1 MSTRAPTSATI
12 LRGRWLIVA
21 RAAWVGIAMLAIGV
35 LVASIP
41 GYVSD
46 ILQLGRASWMGAP
59 VEAPAAL
66 VFVLDLLAVLAS
78 VTAALLCL
86 TLGVVLFWRRSDHWM
101 VVFISLPTGPCLLAP
116 WSGRRTIIP
125 GGLH

>member
-21 RAAWVGIAMLAIGV
+21 RAAWVGVATLAIGV

-86 TLGVVLFWRRSDHWM
+86 TLGVVLFWRRSDDWM
-101 VVFISLPTGPCLLAP
+101 VVFIS
-116 WSGRRTIIP
+116 S
-125 GGLH
+125 